1 MNTAPNTLRPKQN
14 DCYFTDDVFKC
25 IFLNEN
31 SWILNNISLI
41 SFLGHDWQFD
51 NMAALVQIMA
61 WCRLSN
67 RRQAIIWTN
76 VGMFYYALL
85 LLNEYIDSQ
94 YRDKLEIDQHISC
107 MIFPYMKCS
116 FSIHYVTQM
125 TSSHG
130 HVNEMV
136 RCPIPFLPL
145 FTGRNMEQATRT
157 TNQVEGHEILKA
169 WHATEC
175 SIPVTNVQNFI
186 SGKTLQ
192 QSMHLLA
199 FIWWRIWL
207 Y

>member
-1 MNTAPNTLRPKQN
+1 
-14 DCYFTDDVFKC
+14 
-25 IFLNEN
+25 
-31 SWILNNISLI
+31 
-41 SFLGHDWQFD
+41 
-51 NMAALVQIMA
+51 
-61 WCRLSN
+61 
-67 RRQAIIWTN
+67 
-76 VGMFYYALL
+76 MFYYALL
-85 LLNEYIDSQ
+85 FLNEYIDSQ
-94 YRDKLEIDQHISC
+94 YRDKLEIDTYHVWITICVITYPCWDWIIHFIARGPYVYIDSHYRDKRHISC

-186 SGKTLQ
+186 SGNTLQ